1 MKKNILFICTIF
13 ILPFCVSPPEYSD
26 GLLENI
32 PAIVNES
39 DYFSLSIFG
48 DQFSENNEWALS
60 LDVTEFDV
68 MLQTLAV
75 KDLNSSSDSTYLYVS
90 GADGDT
96 LLYAW
101 IMSDMNWS
109 SEDSVSYF
117 GTPSSVVFSG
127 KNFSGRIE
135 YQIMRK

>member
-1 MKKNILFICTIF
+1 MKKYILFICTIF
-13 ILPFCVSPPEYSD
+13 ILSFCVSPPEYSD

-32 PAIVNES
+32 PAIVNEP

-48 DQFSENNEWALS
+48 DQFSEDNEWELS

-75 KDLNSSSDSTYLYVS
+75 KDLNSSSDSTYLYVR

-117 GTPSSVVFSG
+117 GTPSNVVFSG

-135 YQIMRK
+135 YQIMTK

>member
-1 MKKNILFICTIF
+1 MKKNILFTFTIF
-13 ILPFCVSPPEYSD
+13 ILSVCVSPPEYSD

-32 PAIVNES
+32 PAIVNEP

-48 DQFSENNEWALS
+48 DQFSEDNEWELS

-75 KDLNSSSDSTYLYVS
+75 KDLNSSSDSTYLYVR

-117 GTPSSVVFSG
+117 GYPDNVIFSG

-135 YQIMRK
+135 YQLLKK